1 MSDPASSSPF
11 IAAFATRMKTA
22 TGGAFGAGLALV
34 VLPGAALILCIRP
47 LEEHSMV
54 GLPILAIFGIMIL
67 FGALA
72 LISTVFAR
80 LDLSAPNEALALPPG
95 SIRAAIALALIVL
108 FALISVMLYQSLSRP
123 YVVEHLSFVQKEAL
137 VKEPSN
143 RILGVLPEPCQ
154 SAGAACTAEQLRY
167 TAHLRQ
173 SPTTESSDL
182 AKQLLILVGTLM
194 TSVTSFYFASR
205 STEAVAK
212 SVFGAQAAAVAAVAA
227 AAALPPVVP
236 AAAPLPDGTLLAASH
251 PDHEDACDIPINNP
265 TADIDL
271 PAAKGGV
278 AS

>member
-1 MSDPASSSPF
+1 MSDADPLVDPDSET
-11 IAAFATRMKTA
+11 AFSKMKTA

-34 VLPGAALILCIRP
+34 VLPSAALIFGLGP
-47 LEEHSMV
+47 LEKYSIV

-123 YVVEHLSFVQKEAL
+123 YVVKDLSFVQKEAL

-143 RILGVLPEPCQ
+143 HILGVIPEACRL
-154 SAGAACTAEQLRY
+154 AGAACTAEQLPY
-167 TAHLRQ
+167 TVHLRQ
-173 SPTTESSDL
+173 SPTTESADL

-205 STEAVAK
+205 STEATAK
-212 SVFGAQAAAVAAVAA
+212 SMFGVQAAGVPAPAA
-227 AAALPPVVP
+227 AAPP
-236 AAAPLPDGTLLAASH
+236 PDDTLLAASH
-251 PDHEDACDIPINNP
+251 ADHEDSCDIPINNP

>member
-1 MSDPASSSPF
+1 MSDADPLVDPAPETVY
-11 IAAFATRMKTA
+11 ARMKSA

-34 VLPGAALILCIRP
+34 VLPSAALIFGLDP
-47 LEEHSMV
+47 LEAHSIV

-80 LDLSAPNEALALPPG
+80 LDLSSPTEALALPPG

-123 YVVEHLSFVQKEAL
+123 YVVKNLSFVQKEAM

-143 RILGVLPEPCQ
+143 RILGVLPEACLP
-154 SAGAACTAEQLRY
+154 AGAACTAEQLSY
-167 TAHLRQ
+167 TVHLRQ

-205 STEAVAK
+205 STEATAK
-212 SVFGAQAAAVAAVAA
+212 SMLGAQASILAPAPLVAA
-227 AAALPPVVP
+227 AAPN
-236 AAAPLPDGTLLAASH
+236 DGLLAASH
-251 PDHEDACDIPINNP
+251 ADHEDGCDVPINNP

-278 AS
+278 AP